1 MPAHNHQN
9 NENASEI
16 YLRAFLKE
24 PIELKPLQILPIPT
38 GMYIEISN
46 GDEVKIEI
54 KTKLTDKCNINVLNH
69 SLIINSDYKEEIKV
83 LLFNLSE
90 EKILINNGDIIAQMI
105 IYHLVKVSP
114 IIEISKNENI

>member
-1 MPAHNHQN
+1 
-9 NENASEI
+9 
-16 YLRAFLKE
+16 
-24 PIELKPLQILPIPT
+24 
-38 GMYIEISN
+38 MYIEISN